1 MSFDYKTMSIYSF
14 FSIDDYKDKTI
25 DNFGQLNFFPVES
38 RPQSYKKKTLKN
50 LLNGMS
56 KISEG

>member
-1 MSFDYKTMSIYSF
+1 MITKLCPFIYSF
-14 FSIDDYKDKTI
+14 FLIDDYKDKTI
-25 DNFGQLNFFPVES
+25 DNFGELNFFPVES
-38 RPQSYKKKTLKN
+38 RPQSYKKKNPLKN